1 MKTVQYTSKN
11 EIRERV
17 QAIKNSWT
25 AQERSNRHGEAL
37 RRQTELASLL
47 GLELVERREP
57 ALQQAS

>member
-17 QAIKNSWT
+17 QAIKSSWT
-25 AQERSNRHGEAL
+25 SQERMNRQGEAR

-47 GLELVERREP
+47 GLELIERRDS